1 MRLPFTA
8 LIILFSMGCMILS
21 SAKCISVGVSIPSL
35 KHAFINISVPP
46 KCTYLIGFL
55 ALISCISLFII
66 RLFIIGILAFPL
78 VYLQS
83 MICSL

>member
-1 MRLPFTA
+1 MRLPFPA
-8 LIILFSMGCMILS
+8 LIILFSMGCIILS
-21 SAKCISVGVSIPSL
+21 SAKYIFMGVSIPSL
-35 KHAFINISVPP
+35 KHAFISISVPP

-55 ALISCISLFII
+55 ALISCI
-66 RLFIIGILAFPL
+66 RLFIIGILSFPL